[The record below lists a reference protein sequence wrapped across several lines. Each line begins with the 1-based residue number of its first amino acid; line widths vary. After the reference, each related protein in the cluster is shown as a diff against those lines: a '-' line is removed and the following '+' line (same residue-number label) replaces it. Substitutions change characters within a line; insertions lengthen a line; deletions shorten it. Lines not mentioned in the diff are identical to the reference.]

1 MELTTVTSPV
11 KEPVQVGETIS
22 EVIEQI
28 EVVSTSR
35 PFIEANTIGVTL
47 NEINN
52 SHIIP
57 VFVKENEPAISQ
69 GEFVDATMQA
79 ISRVYAGETIL
90 RPNIRLSHPI
100 KGRIPEARN
109 KPANALL
116 EHEKTIYYERM
127 AFAVEIPSISNEI
140 EGCRLNLTIGGVKA
154 YNLDSL
160 VSKASD
166 QHFKVFVGFKN
177 MVCTNMCVSTD
188 GYMGDLRVKSLDM
201 LYNGILSLLMDFNAV
216 QMATELQQFQR
227 HTLSEQQFAQLIGR
241 CRLYKHMPDNMKQ
254 DIPAMSLGDAQIN
267 SVCKDY
273 YTDNSFCCGADG
285 SINLW
290 RLYNLLT
297 GANRSS
303 YIDLFLDRSAN
314 AYTLSKELMSALQT
328 KSTCWFLN

>member
-1 MELTTVTSPV
+1 MELQTVTNPA
-11 KEPVQVGETIS
+11 KEPVQVGETIT
-22 EVIEQI
+22 EVMEQI
-28 EVVSTSR
+28 EVLSTSR
-35 PFIEANTIGVTL
+35 PFIEANTIGATL

-79 ISRVYAGETIL
+79 ISRMYKGETIL

-127 AFAVEIPSISNEI
+127 AFAVEIPTISSEI

-160 VSKASD
+160 VSKSSD
-166 QHFKVFVGFKN
+166 QHFKIFVGFKN

-188 GYMGDLRVKSLDM
+188 GFIGDLKVRSLDM
-201 LYNGILSLLMDFNAV
+201 LYNAILSLLTEFNAV
-216 QMATELQQFQR
+216 QMASELQQFQQ
-227 HTLSEQQFAQLIGR
+227 HTLSEAQFAQLIGR
-241 CRLYKHMPDNMKQ
+241 CRLYKHMPDNLKA
-254 DIPAMSLGDAQIN
+254 DIADMSLGDSQLN
-267 SVCKDY
+267 NVCKDY
-273 YTDNSFCCGADG
+273 YTDNSFCCSPDG

-303 YIDLFLDRSAN
+303 YIDHFLDRSAH
-314 AYTLSKELMSALQT
+314 AYTLSKELMSALQNKT
-328 KSTCWFLN
+328 SCWFLN

>member
-1 MELTTVTSPV
+1 MELVTVNHV
-11 KEPVQVGETIS
+11 KEPVQVGAALT
-22 EVIEQI
+22 EVMDTI
-28 EVVSTSR
+28 EVVSSSK
-35 PFIEANTIGVTL
+35 PFIEANTIGVSL

-52 SHIIP
+52 HHIIP

-69 GEFVDATMQA
+69 GEFVDAAMQA

-116 EHEKTIYYERM
+116 DHEKTIYYERM

-160 VSKASD
+160 MSKTSD
-166 QHFKVFVGFKN
+166 QHFKVFAGFKN

-188 GYMGDLRVKSLDM
+188 GYMGDLRVKNLDM
-201 LYNGILSLLMDFNAV
+201 LYNGILSLLRDFNAV
-216 QMATELQQFQR
+216 QMAAEMQQFQQ
-227 HTLSEQQFAQLIGR
+227 HILSEQQFAQLIGR
-241 CRLYKHMPDNMKQ
+241 CRLYKHMPDNMKLY
-254 DIPAMSLGDAQIN
+254 IPEMNLGDAQIN

-273 YTDNSFCCGADG
+273 YTDNSFRCNPDG

-290 RLYNLLT
+290 RLYNLFT

-314 AYTLSKELMSALQT
+314 AYNLAKELMSALQN
-328 KSTCWFLN
+328 KSACWFLN

>member
-1 MELTTVTSPV
+1 MELTTVSPV
-11 KEPVQVGETIS
+11 KEPIQVGETIT
-22 EVIEQI
+22 EVMEQI

-35 PFIEANTIGVTL
+35 PFIEANTIGATL

-52 SHIIP
+52 HHIIP

-100 KGRIPEARN
+100 KGRTPEARN

-127 AFAVEIPSISNEI
+127 AFAIEIPSISNEI

-160 VSKASD
+160 MSKSSD
-166 QHFKVFVGFKN
+166 QRFKVFVGFKN
-177 MVCTNMCVSTD
+177 IVCTNMCVSTD
-188 GYMGDLRVKSLDM
+188 GFIGDLKVRSLDV
-201 LYNGILSLLMDFNAV
+201 LYNAILSLLTEFNAV
-216 QMATELQQFQR
+216 QMASELGQLQQ
-227 HTLSEQQFAQLIGR
+227 HTITEAQFAQLIGR
-241 CRLYKHMPDNMKQ
+241 CRLYRHMPDNLKT
-254 DIPAMSLGDAQIN
+254 DIPDMSLGDSQIN
-267 SVCKDY
+267 NVCKDY
-273 YTDNSFCCGADG
+273 YTDNSFCCSPDG

-303 YIDLFLDRSAN
+303 YIDHFLDRSAQ
-314 AYTLSKELMSALQT
+314 AYNLSKELMYALQN
-328 KSTCWFLN
+328 KSSCWFLN

>member
-11 KEPVQVGETIS
+11 KEPVQVGQTIT
-22 EVIEQI
+22 EVMEQI

-35 PFIEANTIGVTL
+35 PFIEANTIGATL

-52 SHIIP
+52 HHIIP

-79 ISRVYAGETIL
+79 ISRVYKGETIL

-127 AFAVEIPSISNEI
+127 AFAVEIPTISSEI

-160 VSKASD
+160 MSKNSD

-188 GYMGDLRVKSLDM
+188 GFIGDLKVRSLDM
-201 LYNGILSLLMDFNAV
+201 LHNAILSLLSEFNAV
-216 QMATELQQFQR
+216 QMTSELGQFQQ
-227 HTLSEQQFAQLIGR
+227 HTLTEAQFAQLIGR
-241 CRLYKHMPDNMKQ
+241 CRLYKHMPDNLKT
-254 DIPAMSLGDAQIN
+254 DIPDISLGDSQIN
-267 SVCKDY
+267 NVCKDY
-273 YTDNSFCCGADG
+273 YTDNSFCCSPDG

-303 YIDLFLDRSAN
+303 YIDHFLDRSAQ
-314 AYTLSKELMSALQT
+314 AYNLSKELMYALQNKT
-328 KSTCWFLN
+328 SCWFLN